1 MLCRY
6 INLKDALLTHLLTV
20 EKSGGGNSG
29 VLNDGQLES
38 ILENI
43 QNDDWYPSFEDKL
56 THLMFS
62 VCKYHCFAD
71 GNKRI
76 AIVLG
81 FEFLLINGYYYA
93 LTNFMRDMENISY
106 HVAAGNID
114 KDLLGRII
122 SLRLSGMEED
132 ESLKLEI
139 YNAIKDD
146 ER

>member
-6 INLKDALLTHLLTV
+6 INLKEALLTHKLTI

-29 VLNDGQLES
+29 VLNDGQLDS

-43 QNDDWYPSFEDKL
+43 QNDDWYPTFEEKL
-56 THLMFS
+56 THLIFS
-62 VCKYHCFAD
+62 VCKCHCFAD

-81 FEFLLINGYYYA
+81 FEFLLINGYYFA
-93 LTNFMRDMENISY
+93 MTNFLEDMENISY

-122 SLRLSGMEED
+122 SARLSGKEDD
-132 ESLKLEI
+132 ESLKLDI
-139 YNAIKDD
+139 INATTDKVG
-146 ER
+146 